1 MKRAFCFL
9 LTCIL
14 LFLTASCGKSPQKQ
28 TRGETEKQAQ
38 PQAAYTAKPSRWSK
52 KEAVF
57 VTLLPTGEPKS
68 VRVTDRITT
77 DRAEVRVD
85 DLSILR
91 NIRNLKGTETP
102 VTDGVNLTWHMPTQ
116 ELYYTGETDKLPPVL
131 LSISYTL
138 DGKAV
143 EPDALRGKSGTVG
156 MRVRAKNTLQN
167 GDLCTPFLLAGGTIL
182 PRDAREVRVENGGT
196 LGDGSRDAA
205 FSLMLPGVAQ
215 SLGLADTKLLPETFT
230 VTFRTEKFTPCE
242 WYFVLLPLSTLQ
254 LEDALRSAF
263 GDLELP
269 QFDASPVLSALR
281 GFDGAQI
288 RDILQKLPQSASLFR
303 TAGDAMQAY
312 EAEQPLLDVL
322 QTYLTQE
329 NAALLQQ
336 TIDSLSGTT
345 LQEYAR
351 LMQDPAFLSLLSD
364 MSAASAAF
372 SGLIPVLMAFLSDLS
387 APQVRAAI
395 AALPDTMAKLRALT
409 DALEQNGQFLQSLT
423 DFSESGALG
432 QFASLLASV
441 QSMLDSGAIDTLQ
454 SLAGRTD
461 KLQERLSALLEEGKK
476 YGVFTAA
483 PQDAETSVYFVFKT
497 DQA

>member
-1 MKRAFCFL
+1 MKRAFCF
-9 LTCIL
+9 IL
-14 LFLTASCGKSPQKQ
+14 ACVFLFLTAACGKSPQQQARRDTQKQ
-28 TRGETEKQAQ
+28 PQ

-57 VTLLPTGEPKS
+57 VTLSPTGEPKS

-77 DRAEVRVD
+77 DRPQVRVVD
-85 DLSILR
+85 VSILR
-91 NIRNLKGTETP
+91 NIRNLKGTEEP

-116 ELYYTGETDKLPPVL
+116 ELYYTGETDKQPPVV

-138 DGKAV
+138 DGRAI
-143 EPDALRGKSGTVG
+143 EPDALRGKAGTVG
-156 MRVRAKNTLQN
+156 MRVRAKNTLRS
-167 GDLCTPFLLAGGTIL
+167 GGLCTPFVLLGGTIL
-182 PRDAREVRVENGGT
+182 PQDARGVTVENGGT
-196 LGDGSRDAA
+196 LGDGNRDAV
-205 FSLMLPGVAQ
+205 FSILLPGMAE
-215 SLGLADTKLLPETFT
+215 SLGLADAKLLPESFA
-230 VTFRTEKFTPCE
+230 VTFRTARFTPCE

-254 LEDALRSAF
+254 LGDALHDVF
-263 GDLELP
+263 GESELP

-288 RDILQKLPQSASLFR
+288 REMLQQLPQIAPLFR

-336 TIDSLSGTT
+336 TIDSLSGAT
-345 LQEYAR
+345 LQEYAA
-351 LMQDPAFLSLLSD
+351 LLQNPAFVSLLSD
-364 MSAASAAF
+364 MTTVSAAF
-372 SGLIPVLMAFLSDLS
+372 SGIIPVLASFLADLQT
-387 APQVRAAI
+387 PQVRAAI
-395 AALPDTMAKLRALT
+395 AALPDTMDKLRAPT
-409 DALEQNGQFLQSLT
+409 DALERNGRFLESVT
-423 DFSESGALG
+423 EFSESGALG
-432 QFASLLASV
+432 QFASLLSSV
-441 QSMLDSGAIDTLQ
+441 QSMLDSGVLDTLQ

-461 KLQERLSALLEEGKK
+461 TLREKLTALLDEGKK
-476 YGVFTAA
+476 YGIFTTA